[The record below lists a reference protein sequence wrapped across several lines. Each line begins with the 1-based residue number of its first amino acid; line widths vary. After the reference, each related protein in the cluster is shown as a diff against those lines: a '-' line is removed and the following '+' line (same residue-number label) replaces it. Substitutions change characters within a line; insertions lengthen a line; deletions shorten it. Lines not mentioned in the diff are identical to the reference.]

1 MTDPVAVEVVDR
13 HAGTVRFTL
22 TCGDCGERCALTIDS
37 VPAFTRQVA
46 LSLFASASSTPG
58 TPRMFARCAR
68 CDRLEAAR

>member
-1 MTDPVAVEVVDR
+1 MTDPVTVRVVDKD
-13 HAGTVRFTL
+13 AGTVRFTL

-46 LSLFASASSTPG
+46 TSLFASASSAPG
-58 TPRMFARCAR
+58 APRMFARCER